1 MLKVLALGHVLVG
14 KAAVA
19 LGLRPRPDG
28 WRRIVGVGLRD
39 EASKFAVSAFGL
51 TPPRVEGVA
60 AALAR
65 FLRTEPDARFTLRHD
80 RWLISRRA
88 SEFVDLVVMRFA
100 PDGTL
105 TELEPHLD
113 PLRAVPGPADQERA
127 TAAVVTAYNRTRTLP
142 EATRPTELEHA
153 VRRELIDHPTAERH
167 AVRLLAAAC
176 ASVEAVDPAERF
188 TPPEFRTRRGLGFG
202 HLTFVL
208 RPVGETVDVWAL
220 AHHTGADGAPLQEMM
235 SRLERSWGCGGVLFP
250 DPDEPATH
258 PRACHLPGEREVY
271 ESTSFHD
278 FTELLAR
285 RKRLS
290 DAHGVNIP
298 FGCLLLWLLSREPEF
313 AGVKFGSTVDVP
325 ANGTAERDV
334 DLVALRPTDFADLPA
349 YARAFAAG
357 ITAART
363 RTSATRAD
371 VSTAELL
378 PPWLHRRML
387 ETNARRVA
395 DTFGSV
401 GLSVLKDAKVFIA
414 PFADV
419 GFPGGFIAVGGV
431 GLPTAS
437 GRAVGA
443 VHVKGTRE
451 QTAAY
456 PQVFRRALAGVAEW
470 PRSHDR
476 GYALSSPSGT

>member
-1 MLKVLALGHVLVG
+1 MWKILALGHVLMG
-14 KAAVA
+14 KFAVA

-80 RWLISRRA
+80 RWLTSRHP
-88 SEFVDLVVMRFA
+88 SEIVDLVVLRFA

-105 TELEPHLD
+105 AELDPHLD
-113 PLRAVPGPADQERA
+113 PLRNVPGQADQERA
-127 TAAVVTAYNRTRTLP
+127 TAAVVAVYNRTRNLP
-142 EATRPTELEHA
+142 EATRPTELEQV
-153 VRRELIDHPTAERH
+153 VRRDLIDHPNAERH

-176 ASVEAVDPAERF
+176 VTFEEVDPAERF
-188 TPPEFRTRRGLGFG
+188 APPEFRTRRGLGFG

-208 RPVGETVDVWAL
+208 RPVGEAVDVWAL

-235 SRLERSWGCGGVLFP
+235 TRLERSWGSAEVLFP
-250 DPDEPATH
+250 DPDESATD
-258 PRACHLPGEREVY
+258 PRACHLPGEREVF

-278 FTELLAR
+278 FTELLAV

-290 DAHGVNIP
+290 EEAGVNIP

-325 ANGTAERDV
+325 AGGKAERDV
-334 DLVALRPTDFADLPA
+334 DLVALRPAEFADLPA
-349 YARAFAAG
+349 YARVFAAG
-357 ITAART
+357 IAAART

-387 ETNARRVA
+387 ETNSRRVA

-401 GLSVLKDAKVFIA
+401 GLSVLKDAKVFVA

-437 GRAVGA
+437 GRTVGA

-451 QTAAY
+451 QAAAY
-456 PQVFRRALAGVAEW
+456 PDVFRRALAMLRTPVAV
-470 PRSHDR
+470 
-476 GYALSSPSGT
+476 G